1 MRGDLSETYLIHDD
15 HDLLLRSV
23 FLLLHLMGILVDSLN
38 ALGGRLLRTLEVVRD
53 EVRVA
58 LEKVLLRESALK

>member
-1 MRGDLSETYLIHDD
+1 
-15 HDLLLRSV
+15 
-23 FLLLHLMGILVDSLN
+23 MGILVDSLN

-58 LEKVLLRESALK
+58 LKKVLLREPALE